1 MFQKIVIANRGE
13 IAVRIMATCR
23 EMGIATVA
31 VYSEAD
37 RAARHVREA
46 DEAYELGPAVATQ
59 SYLRGEKI
67 IEIARQCGA
76 QALHP
81 GYGFLSENTAFVEA
95 CAAAGLVFIG
105 PPASAMRL
113 MSSKIAARQL
123 AASVDAPTIPGY
135 NGESQEDQLLLQ
147 EAQRIGF

>member
-1 MFQKIVIANRGE
+1 MFKKILIANRGE

-37 RAARHVREA
+37 RAARHVRAA
-46 DEAYELGPAVATQ
+46 DEAYEIGPAPAAQ
-59 SYLRGEKI
+59 SYLRGAKI
-67 IEIARQCGA
+67 IEVARQCGA

-95 CAAAGLVFIG
+95 CEEAGLVFIG
-105 PPASAMRL
+105 PPATTMRL
-113 MSSKIAARQL
+113 MGSKIAA
-123 AASVDAPTIPGY
+123 
-135 NGESQEDQLLLQ
+135 
-147 EAQRIGF
+147 